1 MPIKTIAR
9 PRARTLDE
17 ALVYMTEKMAETD
30 AKIAESNKSIAES
43 NKSIAESDA
52 KIAESN
58 KKIAESDAK
67 MAESNKKTDEHFTK
81 TEKLISEMFQ
91 EMKVSHELTERKMNE
106 SHEKTEQA
114 IRDFVVE
121 SNKILDRLPENIGN
135 VGKRLGDIVEL
146 IVIPGVRKAINTLGH
161 NFKRSYPNKKINGRK
176 GQIAE
181 IDLLL
186 TDGTEAMAVEI
197 KSNLS
202 ANYVDAFLMKL
213 KKLRKFE
220 TEANLQGKKLYGAMV
235 GMYVDER
242 ARKLAL
248 KNGLYVIEIQEEEKK
263 LKTDKPTKCRVW

>member
-1 MPIKTIAR
+1 
-9 PRARTLDE
+9 
-17 ALVYMTEKMAETD
+17 MTEKMAETD
-30 AKIAESNKSIAES
+30 AKIAESNAKYDAKKAETDAQIAES
-43 NKSIAESDA
+43 NKKIAESDA

-58 KKIAESDAK
+58 KK
-67 MAESNKKTDEHFTK
+67 TDERFTK

-91 EMKVSHELTERKMNE
+91 EMKETHKLTERKIKETHELTERKMNE

-121 SNKILDRLPENIGN
+121 SNKILDRLSDNIGN
-135 VGKRLGDIVEL
+135 VGNRLGDIVEL
-146 IVIPGVRKAINTLGH
+146 IVIPGVRKEINALGH
-161 NFKRSYPNKKINGRK
+161 KFKRSYPNKKINGRK
-176 GQIAE
+176 ERIAE

-235 GMYVDER
+235 GVYVDER

-248 KNGLYVIEIQEEEKK
+248 KNGLYVIEILEEEKK
-263 LKTDKPTKCRVW
+263 LKTDKPTKCRAW

>member
-1 MPIKTIAR
+1 MPIKTIVR

-17 ALVYMTEKMAETD
+17 ALIYMTERMAESD
-30 AKIAESNKSIAES
+30 AKIAESNAKYDAKKAETDAQIAES
-43 NKSIAESDA
+43 NKKIAESDA

-58 KKIAESDAK
+58 KK
-67 MAESNKKTDEHFTK
+67 TDERFTK
-81 TEKLISEMFQ
+81 TEKLISEMLQ
-91 EMKVSHELTERKMNE
+91 EMKETHELTERKMNE

-121 SNKILDRLPENIGN
+121 SNKILDRLSDNIGN
-135 VGKRLGDIVEL
+135 VGNRLGDIVEL
-146 IVIPGVRKAINTLGH
+146 IVIPGVRKEINALGH
-161 NFKRSYPNKKINGRK
+161 KFKRSYPNKKINGRK
-176 GQIAE
+176 ERIAE

-235 GMYVDER
+235 GVYVDER

-248 KNGLYVIEIQEEEKK
+248 KNGLYVIEILEEEKK